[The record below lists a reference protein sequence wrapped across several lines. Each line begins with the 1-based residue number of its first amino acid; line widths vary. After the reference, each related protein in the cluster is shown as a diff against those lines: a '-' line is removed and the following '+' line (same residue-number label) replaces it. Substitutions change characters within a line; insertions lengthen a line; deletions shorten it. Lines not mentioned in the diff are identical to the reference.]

1 MGCVISCYIIPLAR
15 GFLKSIT
22 PSKTFL
28 FCCCVHATIRNVL
41 SKHWKK
47 KIKVYIFHLSF
58 IWVYIYVPLWLKKH
72 RRYYVLCVY
81 KLISSIINHLY
92 QKGQKKQTRMENL
105 EPNGILMHGISF
117 DFLNIILENL
127 QF

>member
-1 MGCVISCYIIPLAR
+1 MDIYI
-15 GFLKSIT
+15 
-22 PSKTFL
+22 
-28 FCCCVHATIRNVL
+28 C
-41 SKHWKK
+41 
-47 KIKVYIFHLSF
+47 
-58 IWVYIYVPLWLKKH
+58 VPLWLKKH

-81 KLISSIINHLY
+81 KFISSIINHLY
-92 QKGQKKQTRMENL
+92 QTGQKKQTRMENL